1 MTPIQTSKNY
11 KNYYSFK
18 NRQDY
23 KILKETKILHQKTK
37 DLSKTQ
43 IIEFSILFIILNY
56 SEIAAKKLEDLSKIK
71 FLAEK
76 NESLKNIIL
85 SSISDGNYNDG
96 LNFKLNEPYDQITKE
111 INENSNIQIIIKN
124 KNEQD
129 ISNLLDDLIKDHI
142 EQDNLKKIESLEQKL
157 INNLD
162 ENSYSELI
170 KLKSQLNR
178 D

>member
-1 MTPIQTSKNY
+1 MK
-11 KNYYSFK
+11 KK
-18 NRQDY
+18 
-23 KILKETKILHQKTK
+23 K
-37 DLSKTQ
+37 DLSKIQ

-56 SEIAAKKLEDLSKIK
+56 FEIAAKKNEDLSKIK

-76 NESLKNIIL
+76 NESLKNMIL
-85 SSISDGNYNDG
+85 TSISEGSDKDVVNSKINKTYN
-96 LNFKLNEPYDQITKE
+96 QITNE
-111 INENSNIQIIIKN
+111 INENSNVQIIIKN

-129 ISNLLDDLIKDHI
+129 ISNLLDELIRDHI

-162 ENSYSELI
+162 ENSYSELL

>member
-1 MTPIQTSKNY
+1 M
-11 KNYYSFK
+11 
-18 NRQDY
+18 
-23 KILKETKILHQKTK
+23 HQKRK
-37 DLSKTQ
+37 DLSRIQ

-56 SEIAAKKLEDLSKIK
+56 LEIAAKKLEDLSEIE

-76 NESLKNIIL
+76 NESLKKEITTYLVEGNDKEAINKKINISYEKI
-85 SSISDGNYNDG
+85 IR
-96 LNFKLNEPYDQITKE
+96 E

-124 KNEQD
+124 KNEEE
-129 ISNLLDDLIKDHI
+129 IANLLDELIKDHKD
-142 EQDNLKKIESLEQKL
+142 QCNLRKIESLEQKL

>member
-1 MTPIQTSKNY
+1 M
-11 KNYYSFK
+11 
-18 NRQDY
+18 
-23 KILKETKILHQKTK
+23 HQKRK
-37 DLSKTQ
+37 DLSRIQ

-56 SEIAAKKLEDLSKIK
+56 LEIAAKKLEDLSEID

-76 NESLKNIIL
+76 NESLKKEITTYLVEGNDKEAINKKINLTYEKIIR
-85 SSISDGNYNDG
+85 
-96 LNFKLNEPYDQITKE
+96 E

-124 KNEQD
+124 KNEEE
-129 ISNLLDDLIKDHI
+129 IANLLDELIKDHKD
-142 EQDNLKKIESLEQKL
+142 QCNLRKIESLEQKL